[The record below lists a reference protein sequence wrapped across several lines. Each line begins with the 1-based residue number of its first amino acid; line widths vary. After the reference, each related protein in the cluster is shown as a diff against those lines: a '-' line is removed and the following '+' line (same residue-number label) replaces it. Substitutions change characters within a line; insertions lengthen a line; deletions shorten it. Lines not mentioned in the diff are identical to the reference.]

1 MQSEGKQEGRGE
13 GREEGEGGGER
24 EEEGDGGNGEVR
36 LFNWYSA
43 GMRGKGGL
51 RGKGGERACE
61 EMRVEAR
68 GVKGR

>member
-43 GMRGKGGL
+43 GMRGKGGRPDCWSL
-51 RGKGGERACE
+51 LLTVGHFW
-61 EMRVEAR
+61 
-68 GVKGR
+68 